1 MNGTCVTR
9 PGDTNTRLKRKFISH
24 SNKNILFMVKF
35 PTIYAF
41 LQSVAVVAYKEK
53 SNPQA
58 QQKSKPEWT
67 SETEKKTTNRGKV

>member
-1 MNGTCVTR
+1 
-9 PGDTNTRLKRKFISH
+9 
-24 SNKNILFMVKF
+24 MVKF